1 MLVLAPAIPSDIK
14 LLTKV
19 TEESDEDVESASR
32 VCAWAWDRDLAIF
45 SKCLDLVPANVTLRA
60 SLAAAV
66 NLCLLGWAGGIVDE
80 DDDTAGA
87 WIGESLSLTSMTLRA
102 LGLDELALA
111 NLLRSDDIFIVW
123 RSVLYWGNGSSA
135 ARTAVAPFTLTEV
148 SVSVQR
154 NLSISLWRSL
164 GQRLPTLF

>member
-1 MLVLAPAIPSDIK
+1 M
-14 LLTKV
+14 

-32 VCAWAWDRDLAIF
+32 VCAWAWDRDLAMF

-87 WIGESLSLTSMTLRA
+87 WIGVSLSLISMTLRA

-135 ARTAVAPFTLTEV
+135 ARTAVPPFVIFHTLAEV
-148 SVSVQR
+148 SVSLQR
-154 NLSISLWRSL
+154 NLSISL
-164 GQRLPTLF
+164 